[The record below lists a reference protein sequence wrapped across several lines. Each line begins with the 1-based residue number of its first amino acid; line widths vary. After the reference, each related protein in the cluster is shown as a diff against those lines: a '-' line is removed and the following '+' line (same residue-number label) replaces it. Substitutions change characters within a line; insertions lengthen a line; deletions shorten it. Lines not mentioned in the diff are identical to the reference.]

1 MRLLSRMVGLAMFVA
16 TAAAAADPLFVVS
29 SGGMLHANEELAAE
43 FSRETG
49 QEVRTA
55 FGPSMG
61 QTKDAIP
68 ARLARGEPVDVVVM
82 VGGALD
88 KLMASGQL
96 VPGSKVQIADSTIS
110 CAVRS
115 GAPRPDIHT
124 VDGLKTALLAARSV
138 GWSDSASGE
147 YISKQM
153 LQKLGIADQ
162 VLPKGVQVP
171 ATPVAEAIAK
181 GEVEFGCQQRSE
193 MLPVPGVDIVGDLPP
208 EVQYHTPYSAAVV
221 SGSRQKE
228 RARQYVD
235 YLLSPK
241 GSEIIGRAGLV
252 PLRGGK

>member
-1 MRLLSRMVGLAMFVA
+1 MTSNSRLMALLAVFA
-16 TAAAAADPLFVVS
+16 SAAAAADPLFVVS
-29 SGGMLHANEELAAE
+29 SGGMLHANEEIAAE
-43 FSRETG
+43 FTRETG

-82 VGGALD
+82 VGSALD
-88 KLMASGQL
+88 KLVAGGQL
-96 VPGSKVQIADSTIS
+96 DAASKVPVADSTIA

-115 GAPRPDIHT
+115 GASRPDIRT
-124 VDGLKTALLAARSV
+124 VDGLKAALLGAKSV

-162 VLPKGVQVP
+162 VLPKGVKVP
-171 ATPVAEAIAK
+171 ATPVAEAVAK
-181 GEVEFGCQQRSE
+181 GDVEFGCQQRSE
-193 MLPVPGVDIVGDLPP
+193 MLPVRGIDIVGDLPP
-208 EVQYHTPYSAAVV
+208 EVQLHTPYNAAIV
-221 SGSRQKE
+221 SGSGHKE
-228 RARQYVD
+228 QAKRYVE

-241 GSEIIGRAGLV
+241 AAEIIGRAGLV
-252 PLRGGK
+252 PLRGK